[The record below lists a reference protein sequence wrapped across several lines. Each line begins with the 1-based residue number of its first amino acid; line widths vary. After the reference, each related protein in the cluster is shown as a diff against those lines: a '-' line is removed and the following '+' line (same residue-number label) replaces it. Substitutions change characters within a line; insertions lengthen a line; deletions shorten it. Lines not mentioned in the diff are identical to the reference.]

1 MNRRSG
7 LGRGLESLI
16 PNDQVAHPDAVFVE
30 VPVSAIAANEYQPRS
45 RFDEEALVAL
55 TESIRELGVLQ
66 PLLVRQAGP
75 DRYELIA
82 GERRWRAARR
92 AGLFLVPVV
101 IRHVDDQTSLEHALV
116 ENLHREDLNAIE
128 EAAAYQQLIDD
139 FSLTQEQV
147 ATRVGKSRSAV
158 ANTLRL
164 FQLPASVQKQV
175 ATGELSAGHA
185 RAILALADRASQE
198 QMAHRCVSEGLNV
211 RQVEELVRRAIAPP
225 VVDVTDRAGGG
236 SLAEPTGMS
245 GRDEGREPGRTASA
259 ALLEVE
265 HLLAEHLDTR
275 VAISLGRAKGRLTI
289 DFADLADLD
298 RIYQVMVAGR
308 PVDPD

>member
-16 PNDQVAHPDAVFVE
+16 PTDQVSHPDAVFVE

-66 PLLVRQAGP
+66 PLLVRQSGP

-101 IRHVDDQTSLEHALV
+101 IRDVDDKTSLEHALV

-175 ATGELSAGHA
+175 ATGELTAGHA
-185 RAILALADRASQE
+185 RAILALPDRTRQE
-198 QMAHRCVSEGLNV
+198 AMAQRCVVDGLNV
-211 RQVEELVRRAIAPP
+211 RQVEELVRQATATPAEVPIPDRSSL
-225 VVDVTDRAGGG
+225 VDH
-236 SLAEPTGMS
+236 EP
-245 GRDEGREPGRTASA
+245 RIEPGRTGSA

-265 HLLAEHLDTR
+265 HLLADHLDTR
-275 VAISLGRAKGRLTI
+275 VVVSMSRSKGRVTI
-289 DFADLADLD
+289 DFADLVDLD
-298 RIYQVMVAGR
+298 RIYQVIVAGR